1 MEKIVEVVKYIENP
15 VVIDVDKTIATTA
28 MATTNIFSS
37 NSFFEI
43 IKNELGIDKKQEIN
57 AISTA
62 NLFLIMVYTLSRMEK
77 LITGFRDV
85 AFKKKNILDFTE
97 AVKANLVNV
106 NLNEE
111 IEARFDESLWV
122 ISGVLAGVGSLGKN
136 FAAYFKSRF
145 SPESIKSLVNIEPS
159 SFLRSE
165 ESRCWKKYSDIFSEL
180 SAEEID
186 RRLREFLFSYLQNL
200 TKKRK

>member
-1 MEKIVEVVKYIENP
+1 
-15 VVIDVDKTIATTA
+15 
-28 MATTNIFSS
+28 
-37 NSFFEI
+37 
-43 IKNELGIDKKQEIN
+43 
-57 AISTA
+57 
-62 NLFLIMVYTLSRMEK
+62 MEK

-97 AVKANLVNV
+97 AVKANLVNA